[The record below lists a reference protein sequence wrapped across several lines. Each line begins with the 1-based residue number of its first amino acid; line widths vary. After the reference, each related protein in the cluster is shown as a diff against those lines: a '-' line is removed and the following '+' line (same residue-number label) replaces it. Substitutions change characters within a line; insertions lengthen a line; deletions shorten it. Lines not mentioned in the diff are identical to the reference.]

1 MGLKTVVKV
10 SHVSD
15 LAVARYCSGM
25 GVNMIGFCLDRH
37 FPAFLEAKQAQE
49 IASWVAG
56 VQVVGEISA
65 SIAVNIE
72 DYPLSMLEVGTPAL
86 LKQFAD
92 APMIYWLSVDNV
104 ETLAFCS
111 EALTEYKP
119 YVTYFLL
126 ESTLL
131 TIDKQTSALLAKLCT
146 TYPIL
151 IGFGVN
157 KENITTI
164 LEEIKPTG
172 VALKGN
178 LDELAE
184 ILEQIEIEDNL

>member
-49 IASWVAG
+49 IAGWVAG

-72 DYPLSMLEVGTPAL
+72 DYPLSMLEVGTSAL
-86 LKQFAD
+86 LRQFAD
-92 APMIYWLSVDNV
+92 APMIYRFSVDNV

-111 EALTEYKP
+111 EALTEYQP

-157 KENITTI
+157 KDNITTI

>member
-10 SHVSD
+10 SHVND

-25 GVNMIGFCLDRH
+25 GVSMIGFCLDRH

-49 IASWVAG
+49 IAGWVAG

-65 SIAVNIE
+65 SMPVNIE
-72 DYPLSMLEVGTPAL
+72 DYPLSMLEINTPAL

-92 APMIYWLSVDNV
+92 APIIYRFSVDNV

-111 EALTEYKP
+111 EALSEYQA

-131 TIDKQTSALLAKLCT
+131 TIDKQTSDLLTKLCAN
-146 TYPIL
+146 YPIL

-157 KENITTI
+157 KDNISTI
-164 LEEIKPTG
+164 LEEIKPSG
-172 VALKGN
+172 IALKGG
-178 LDELAE
+178 LDDLAD
-184 ILEQIEIEDNL
+184 ILEEIEIEDNL

>member
-25 GVNMIGFCLDRH
+25 GVSMIGFCLDRH
-37 FPAFLEAKQAQE
+37 FPAFLEAKEAQE
-49 IASWVAG
+49 IAGWVAG
-56 VQVVGEISA
+56 VQIVGEISA
-65 SIAVNIE
+65 SMPVNIE
-72 DYPLSMLEVGTPAL
+72 DYPLSMLEIDTPTL

-92 APMIYWLSVDNV
+92 APIIYRLSVDNV

-111 EALTEYKP
+111 EALSEHQA

-131 TIDKQTSALLAKLCT
+131 TIDTQTSDLLTKLCAN
-146 TYPIL
+146 YPIL

-157 KENITTI
+157 KDNITTV
-164 LEEIKPTG
+164 LEEIKPSG
-172 VALKGN
+172 IALKGG
-178 LDELAE
+178 LDDLAE
-184 ILEQIEIEDNL
+184 ILEEIEIEDNL